1 MGGVLSVYLI
11 ALCDDETEEL
21 NKTEQMLYDYK
32 KKHPGMDFRAERFKS
47 AYELLCKVREGNY
60 IPDLL
65 LMDIYI
71 CRRSRG
77 LKQPENCVTWE
88 MEAELCFLPLPENMP
103 LRHSA

>member
-1 MGGVLSVYLI
+1 
-11 ALCDDETEEL
+11 
-21 NKTEQMLYDYK
+21 MLYDYK

-65 LMDIYI
+65 LMDIYM
-71 CRRSRG
+71 
-77 LKQPENCVTWE
+77 PEKPGIE
-88 MEAELCFLPLPENMP
+88 AARELRDMEAELCFLPLPENMP